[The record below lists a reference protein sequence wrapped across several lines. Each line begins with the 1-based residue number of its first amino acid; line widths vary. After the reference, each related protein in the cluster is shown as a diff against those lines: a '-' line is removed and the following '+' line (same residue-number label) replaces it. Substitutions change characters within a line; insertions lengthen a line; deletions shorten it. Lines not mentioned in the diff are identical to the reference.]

1 MSEGVRKIITVLI
14 VMVICVVVGAL
25 VINVVAPNALALVL
39 NGIDRGIYNA
49 TGLESIDINGD
60 GITGESHDNVMREQG
75 DNTFAEDQAGGM
87 NGFSEGWGAS

>member
-25 VINVVAPNALALVL
+25 VINVVAPNAVALVL
-39 NGIDRGIYNA
+39 NGVDRGIFNA
-49 TGLESIDINGD
+49 TGLKADINGD
-60 GITGESHDNVMREQG
+60 GIWGDSDTNVMRSQG

-87 NGFSEGWGAS
+87 EGFNEGWGAS